1 LVVLF
6 SVPSAMASAEQIA
19 VAGSFV
25 SCPRRLLVLV
35 LVLLVLLLLL
45 LLLLLLVVVVVLLL
59 LVLLV
64 RVTCRYMSPT
74 ISSQSKAVAQ
84 PYPDGIPLEG
94 YGDNIEQPEQT
105 ASIAASAVPS
115 TPPYTPPRAAA
126 GSAGLYPTP
135 SASGG
140 SAYSTVSASSTGGGG
155 YGERTTAMRQQPRAS
170 TDAYDRGV

>member
-1 LVVLF
+1 
-6 SVPSAMASAEQIA
+6 MASAEQIA

-35 LVLLVLLLLL
+35 LLVLLVLLLLL
-45 LLLLLLVVVVVLLL
+45 LLLLLLVVVLVLVVVVLLL
-59 LVLLV
+59 VVLLV

-94 YGDNIEQPEQT
+94 YGDNIEQPEKT

-140 SAYSTVSASSTGGGG
+140 SAYSTVSASSTGGG